1 MDHDLYIIA
10 FCLQYHVTSS
20 GEGGLIRVCQ
30 TLLIVV
36 LLLVYLL

>member
-1 MDHDLYIIA
+1 MDDELYIIA

-20 GEGGLIRVCQ
+20 GDGGVIRVCQ
-30 TLLIVV
+30 TLLIEV